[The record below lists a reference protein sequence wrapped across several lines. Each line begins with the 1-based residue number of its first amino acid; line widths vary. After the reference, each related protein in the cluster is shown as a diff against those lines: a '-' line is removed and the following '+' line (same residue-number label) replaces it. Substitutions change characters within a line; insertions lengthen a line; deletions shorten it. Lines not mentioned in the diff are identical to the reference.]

1 MLSRRMERLLLRR
14 PGLLGEHLPA
24 YRALVQQQE
33 RRNDELRA
41 RIAAAED
48 AERDMHAGSMGP
60 LLRSLPPELAGRVA
74 ALAGRSSRAA
84 CVALRSSHDAHA
96 TLRRTRPNE
105 PSVLQHIGLDGSVA
119 ELKDDG
125 SVAELIVSCHSLAQL
140 TVAMPDEGPRIAP
153 LHALDVQRQLR
164 GAAARGKQLRH
175 LDTVWHNECTTIAPL
190 PLALAGL
197 AGLESLRLTISDRSG
212 RGHPGD
218 ARELEANLAA
228 ALRALGRLTRLELLL
243 LLPAPMAALAP
254 AVASLTLLRS
264 LAVQSNPE
272 PVLQPAHPPPPSL
285 TSLSL
290 VGCSLTA
297 EPAAALAAALG
308 RLPGLLHLV
317 IRNPLWQPWMQ
328 PMQPA
333 HQAAVE
339 HAIRGLPGLL
349 SLDIGGFYD
358 DGMGA
363 ACIGMLAALTGL
375 QALILTGNAL
385 HDLAVPVLARMT
397 GLRDL
402 RLNGCDI
409 SGGGALALVEA
420 LPAWGSIERLD
431 VRFNDSFL
439 DERLAVALASAA
451 STHRSLK
458 RVDLFDASQT
468 WDDETVQHLKLLA
481 GDRCRLA

>member
-24 YRALVQQQE
+24 YRALAQQQE

-105 PSVLQHIGLDGSVA
+105 PSVLQHIDG
-119 ELKDDG
+119 LKDDG
-125 SVAELIVSCHSLAQL
+125 SVAELIVGCHSLAQL
-140 TVAMPDEGPRIAP
+140 TVAMPGVGVEPR
-153 LHALDVQRQLR
+153 ALDVQRQLR
-164 GAAARGKQLRH
+164 GAAARCKQLRH
-175 LDTVWHNECTTIAPL
+175 LDTVWPNEGAIAPL

-197 AGLESLRLTISDRSG
+197 AGLESLRLTISG
-212 RGHPGD
+212 RGLPGD

-228 ALRALGRLTRLELLL
+228 ALRALGRLTRLELM
-243 LLPAPMAALAP
+243 LPAPMAALAP

-264 LAVQSNPE
+264 LAVVSYPE

-290 VGCSLTA
+290 VSCSLTA

-358 DGMGA
+358 DGTGA

-375 QALILTGNAL
+375 QALILTGNGL

-439 DERLAVALASAA
+439 DERLAAALASAA
-451 STHRSLK
+451 STHRSLR

-468 WDDETVQHLKLLA
+468 WDDETVRHLKLLA